1 MQNRNG
7 IMDVRVKEPK
17 PLEFTA
23 EMTERNDT
31 IDNAVYDCILAL
43 AEKDEDELPWD
54 MEIIGDVT
62 DAIQAVLER
71 HGFHMRHPGV
81 VTEPDGSQHYDE

>member
-31 IDNAVYDCILAL
+31 IDNAVYDCILTL
-43 AEKDEDELPWD
+43 AEKDEDELPWE

-62 DAIQAVLER
+62 DAIKEALLL
-71 HGFHMRHPGV
+71 HGFHVRYPGI
-81 VTEPDGSQHYDE
+81 VTEPDGSQHYEE